1 MLEQNMSSS
10 ILHIGSYWY
19 SAWVDAG
26 QPTLKN
32 LVKIEPT
39 EVEKKRKQKAEQ
51 EFKTGTMKGRGE

>member
-1 MLEQNMSSS
+1 MVEQQMRSS

-32 LVKIEPT
+32 LVKIKPT
-39 EVEKKRKQKAEQ
+39 EAEIKIAQKEEL
-51 EFKTGTMKGRGE
+51 EFKQGTMKGRGE